1 MKGYG
6 VTVEL
11 IVSFPD
17 EIEVSSGHLKGFNES
32 LIDPKCLLKAGGTS
46 YCFDNNLS
54 FSSNIIYFFILIS
67 KIVWNYNQHLDSQST
82 AIWLVYSD
90 LLPGFVVA

>member
-6 VTVEL
+6 VKVEL

-17 EIEVSSGHLKGFNES
+17 ETEVSSGHLKGFNES
-32 LIDPKCLLKAGGTS
+32 LIDRKCLLKTGATS

-54 FSSNIIYFFILIS
+54 FSSNIIFFFYCFPKWFGITI
-67 KIVWNYNQHLDSQST
+67 NT
-82 AIWLVYSD
+82 
-90 LLPGFVVA
+90 